1 MREPIVFDRAPER
14 RRHRNKHVVGEVNC
28 RHGQARNW
36 ATEIDK
42 TEYTT
47 AERCLAHTVGNSS
60 SKSYDRSD
68 RLELRRPIM
77 AKWAQ
82 FISGETADNVVQSRN
97 ALRNPCAVTSL
108 WPSRLKS
115 MAIAMLESD
124 FIGLPGNTCRL
135 SLSPRSAF

>member
-1 MREPIVFDRAPER
+1 VREPIVFDRAPER

-82 FISGETADNVVQSRN
+82 FISGETADNVVQ
-97 ALRNPCAVTSL
+97 LRA
-108 WPSRLKS
+108 
-115 MAIAMLESD
+115 
-124 FIGLPGNTCRL
+124 
-135 SLSPRSAF
+135 